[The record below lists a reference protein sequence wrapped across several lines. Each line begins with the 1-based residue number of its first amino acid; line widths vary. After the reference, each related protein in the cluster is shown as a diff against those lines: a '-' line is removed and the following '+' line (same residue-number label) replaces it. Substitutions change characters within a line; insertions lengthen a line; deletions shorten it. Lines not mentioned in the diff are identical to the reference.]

1 MKQQTQTA
9 AAESGMTAK
18 KTQHQKIVAMVQI
31 ALFAAIIAVCS
42 WIQIPMTVPF
52 TMQTFAVFC
61 ALATLGGKGGTISIL
76 IYIVLG
82 AVGVPVFA
90 GFTGGIGILFGTT
103 GGYNYR
109 FPVHRSALLADHP
122 LFRGEAAGNNSGT
135 GAGAGGVLRLWYC
148 VVHDR
153 IRQEFRFC
161 GTADCTGLVRIPVHS
176 AGLRKNGS
184 GNPDWKAAPEAADPA
199 CINYG
204 HTTACARRFSAGT
217 ATAKRLPQT

>member
-76 IYIVLG
+76 IYIVRG
-82 AVGVPVFA
+82 RS
-90 GFTGGIGILFGTT
+90 GICRL
-103 GGYNYR
+103 YRRHRHSVRHHRRLHYR

-122 LFRGEAAGNNSGT
+122 LFRGEAAGNDSGT

-204 HTTACARRFSAGT
+204 RTTACARRFSAGT
-217 ATAKRLPQT
+217 ATAKHLPQT